1 MIKWGI
7 IGLGNMS
14 YKFIDAIK
22 EIENTKVT
30 AVASLSKKK
39 SNDLINTI
47 GIDESQ
53 YYTNY
58 EDLIK
63 SPNVDAIYIATL
75 NNTHYDLIKECSL
88 NNKKILCEK
97 PMTVNYNE
105 AKEVFNLIKDNNSSF
120 LEAFVFRHHKQSQ
133 NLSDIIKKGEIG
145 DIYKVESSFG
155 YKVKK
160 TNPNS
165 RIFNKNLGGGS
176 ILDVGCYTTSFCL
189 MIAKII
195 FEQKVPNIKIENIKG
210 AIGVTGVDESAE
222 ANLIFDTNLK
232 MYIKTSLREELKNNC
247 IIYGSRGKIII
258 PSPWVPDKKSILEI
272 YSENSYYKQFLNS
285 KLSAYAQQIDFFNKR
300 NFNDKKNLVDTFMS
314 NEESLLN
321 MKILS
326 EWKNG
331 LL

>member
-1 MIKWGI
+1 MINWGI

-14 YKFIDAIK
+14 YKFINAIK

-39 SNDLINTI
+39 NNDLINTI

-105 AKEVFNLIKDNNSSF
+105 AKEVFNLIKDNNTSF

-189 MIAKII
+189 MIANII
-195 FEQKVPNIKIENIKG
+195 FEQKVPNIKLENIKG
-210 AIGVTGVDESAE
+210 TLGVTGVDESAE

-300 NFNDKKNLVDTFMS
+300 NFNDKKNLVNTFMS

>member
-14 YKFIDAIK
+14 YKFINAIK

-39 SNDLINTI
+39 SNDLIDTI

-105 AKEVFNLIKDNNSSF
+105 AKEVFNLIKDNNTSF

-222 ANLIFDTNLK
+222 ANLIFDANLK

>member
-105 AKEVFNLIKDNNSSF
+105 AKEVFNLIKDNNTSF

-258 PSPWVPDKKSILEI
+258 SSPWVPDKKSILEI

>member
-1 MIKWGI
+1 MINWGI

-14 YKFIDAIK
+14 YKFINAIK

-39 SNDLINTI
+39 SNDLIDTI

-105 AKEVFNLIKDNNSSF
+105 AKEVFNLIKDNNTSF

-165 RIFNKNLGGGS
+165 RIFNKSLGGGS

>member
-14 YKFIDAIK
+14 YKFINAIK

-39 SNDLINTI
+39 SNDLIDTI

-105 AKEVFNLIKDNNSSF
+105 AKEVFNLIKDNNTSF
-120 LEAFVFRHHKQSQ
+120 LEAFVFRYHKQSQ

-232 MYIKTSLREELKNNC
+232 MHIKTSLREELKNNC

-300 NFNDKKNLVDTFMS
+300 NFNDKKNLVNTFMS

>member
-14 YKFIDAIK
+14 YKFINAIK

-39 SNDLINTI
+39 SNDLIDTI

-105 AKEVFNLIKDNNSSF
+105 AKEVFNLIKDNNTSF

-232 MYIKTSLREELKNNC
+232 MHIKTSLREELKNNC

-300 NFNDKKNLVDTFMS
+300 NFNDKKNLVNTFMS

>member
-14 YKFIDAIK
+14 YKFINAIK

-39 SNDLINTI
+39 SNDLIDTI

-105 AKEVFNLIKDNNSSF
+105 AKEVFNLIKDNNTSF
-120 LEAFVFRHHKQSQ
+120 LEAFVFRYHKQSQ

-222 ANLIFDTNLK
+222 ANLIFDTNLT
-232 MYIKTSLREELKNNC
+232 MHIKTSLREELKNNC
-247 IIYGSRGKIII
+247 IIFGSKGKIII
-258 PSPWVPDKKSILEI
+258 PSPWVPDKRSILEI
-272 YSENSYYKQFLNS
+272 STGNTYYKQFSNS
-285 KLSAYAQQIDFFNKR
+285 KLSAYAQQIDFFNKK

>member
-14 YKFIDAIK
+14 YKFINAIK

-39 SNDLINTI
+39 SNDLIDTI

-105 AKEVFNLIKDNNSSF
+105 AKEVFNLIKDNNTSF

-210 AIGVTGVDESAE
+210 TIGVTGVDESAE

-300 NFNDKKNLVDTFMS
+300 NFNDKKNLVNTFMS

>member
-1 MIKWGI
+1 MINWGI

-14 YKFIDAIK
+14 YKFINAIK

-39 SNDLINTI
+39 SNDLIDTI

-105 AKEVFNLIKDNNSSF
+105 AKEVFNLIKDNNTSF

-222 ANLIFDTNLK
+222 ANLIFDANLK

>member
-14 YKFIDAIK
+14 YKFINAIK

-105 AKEVFNLIKDNNSSF
+105 AKEVFNLIKDNNTSF